1 LVECHNLLRAAYFV
15 EMGPICSLVTCP
27 FFLLLASLR
36 QAAVAL
42 AVVAAEAEDA
52 SKAFLEGIP
61 DKHGPTGSSTPFRAR
76 PDAHDHSDFYVAPE
90 AAALVPFP
98 QCVLSISLLPV
109 QDNT

>member
-1 LVECHNLLRAAYFV
+1 
-15 EMGPICSLVTCP
+15 MGPICSLVTCP
-27 FFLLLASLR
+27 FFFASLR